1 MKLKYT
7 RPQMDTIHISPLQFI
22 AFSNNDD
29 FKTND
34 NVDVNPK
41 DDDADSNDPVL
52 SKPTYT
58 TWE

>member
-1 MKLKYT
+1 
-7 RPQMDTIHISPLQFI
+7 MDTIHISPLQFI

-58 TWE
+58 TWK